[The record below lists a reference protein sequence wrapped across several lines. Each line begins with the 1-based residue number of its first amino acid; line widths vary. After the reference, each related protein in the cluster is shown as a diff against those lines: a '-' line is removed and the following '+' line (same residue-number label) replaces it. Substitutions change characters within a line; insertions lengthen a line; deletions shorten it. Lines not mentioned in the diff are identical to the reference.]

1 MRGTEADIRDLPL
14 TVDLGEMTRA
24 RHARFLESHIDERQP
39 SDDSMAHSMTEP
51 GAVGGRQNDE
61 LRCWEFRQFR
71 RKALM
76 GSNSNDTLNG
86 TSD

>member
-1 MRGTEADIRDLPL
+1 
-14 TVDLGEMTRA
+14 
-24 RHARFLESHIDERQP
+24 
-39 SDDSMAHSMTEP
+39 MAHSMTES
-51 GAVGGRQNDE
+51 GAVGGRQNDK
-61 LRCWEFRQFR
+61 LRCWEFMQFW